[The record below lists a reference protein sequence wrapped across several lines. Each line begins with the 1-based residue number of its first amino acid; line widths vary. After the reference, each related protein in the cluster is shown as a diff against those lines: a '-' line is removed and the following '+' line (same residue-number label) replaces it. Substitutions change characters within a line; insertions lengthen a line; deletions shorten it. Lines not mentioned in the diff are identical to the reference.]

1 MSSLVPFYEEEEKEE
16 YQQLNDYFQDL
27 FEEKSKKSYFYL
39 QIISTVSFV
48 VGLILWTK
56 ITDKRKRRY
65 LVDGI
70 IIGLLAKII
79 IVVLII
85 NYFQQWF

>member
-16 YQQLNDYFQDL
+16 YQQLNDYFHDL

>member
-1 MSSLVPFYEEEEKEE
+1 MSGLVPFYEEEEKEE

>member
-1 MSSLVPFYEEEEKEE
+1 
-16 YQQLNDYFQDL
+16 
-27 FEEKSKKSYFYL
+27 
-39 QIISTVSFV
+39 

>member
-39 QIISTVSFV
+39 QIISTISFI

>member
-1 MSSLVPFYEEEEKEE
+1 MSGLVPFYEEEEKEE

-39 QIISTVSFV
+39 QIISTISFI

>member
-1 MSSLVPFYEEEEKEE
+1 MSSLVPFMRGEKEE
-16 YQQLNDYFQDL
+16 YQQLNDYFHDL
-27 FEEKSKKSYFYL
+27 LKKSLKIILYL